1 MTLLQGVQQYTF
13 SGHIFH
19 FCEFILSMVADEV
32 LTAVTYFI
40 FVNRLIRTFLK
51 LLLRKLSAAYG
62 TEMGV
67 T

>member
-19 FCEFILSMVADEV
+19 FYEFILSMVADEV

-40 FVNRLIRTFLK
+40 FVNRLKTTVEKVECCL
-51 LLLRKLSAAYG
+51 
-62 TEMGV
+62 
-67 T
+67 